1 MIAEINTKALKAN
14 AEFLRKRAGQLCAV
28 VKADG
33 YGHGIEV
40 VRYLDSV
47 ADLFAVATVD
57 EAVAARKL
65 TEKPILLLTGE
76 EYARYLLR
84 NPVIDGVI
92 PTASTM
98 QELRVFVRRG
108 AKFSFEVETGMNRT
122 GSNAAEL
129 RRMFEFCYL
138 SDITPQTCFT
148 HFFNPPQS
156 AEEQFLRFTAALK
169 PFTDFKFLR
178 HVCATNVLGLGKK
191 YGLDFSRCGIGLYGY
206 GDKKLTPVMSVY
218 APIIAIRRAR
228 TGDYVG
234 YGTNQLSSDAIIA
247 TVRAGYAD
255 GFLRSSSP
263 RTVEVNGCECAV
275 LGQCCMDLTMVDVTS
290 VAAHI
295 GDAVYFISKRLTAE
309 KVAKVY
315 NTIPYEVLTNV
326 KRTTRRYV

>member
-14 AEFLRKRAGQLCAV
+14 AEILRKRAGRLCAV

-40 VRYLDSV
+40 VKYIDSV

-65 TEKPILLLTGE
+65 TKKPILLLTGE
-76 EYARYLLR
+76 EYARYLQR
-84 NPVIDGVI
+84 NTVIDGVI
-92 PTASTM
+92 PTATTM
-98 QELRVFVRRG
+98 RELRVFVRRG

-122 GSNAAEL
+122 GSDTAEL

-138 SDITPQTCFT
+138 NDITPQTCFT
-148 HFFNPPQS
+148 HFFNSPQS
-156 AEEQFLRFTAALK
+156 AEEQFFRFNTALK
-169 PFTDFKFLR
+169 PFVDFQFLR
-178 HVCATNVLGLGKK
+178 HVCATNVVNLGRK
-191 YGLDFSRCGIGLYGY
+191 YRLDFSRCGLGLYGY
-206 GDKKLTPVMSVY
+206 GDKRLTPVMSVY
-218 APIIAIRRAR
+218 APIIALRRAR
-228 TGDYVG
+228 AGDYVG
-234 YGTNQLSSDAIIA
+234 YGTNQLTYDAIIA

-255 GFLRSSSP
+255 GFLRSTSP
-263 RTVEVNGCECAV
+263 RTVEVNGYECAV

-295 GDAVYFISKRLTAE
+295 GDAVYFLSERITAE
-309 KVAKVY
+309 RAAKVY